1 MDVAD
6 LGSVSALANQ
16 AEKDVGAVDI
26 VINNAGILRDVSFQK
41 MEDKDWVSAGYDIGI
56 ESIPSNLNSIPS
68 LQDLVWQVHVNGAY
82 KVTRAAWPYMRENK
96 YGRIVMI
103 TSSAGP

>member
-1 MDVAD
+1 M
-6 LGSVSALANQ
+6 
-16 AEKDVGAVDI
+16 
-26 VINNAGILRDVSFQK
+26 RDVSFQK
-41 MEDKDWVSAGYDIGI
+41 MEDKDWVRACALLTLALLSSLT
-56 ESIPSNLNSIPS
+56 SIHVPS

-103 TSSAGP
+103 TSSAGQ